1 MSSNET
7 TTNAQGLNS
16 NISVSQGGGGMNSFQ
31 PGPNSRA
38 QGVGYY
44 SSISSQNMLMA

>member
-16 NISVSQGGGGMNSFQ
+16 NIVFNQGGGGGGGMNSFQ

-44 SSISSQNMLMA
+44 SSISS

>member
-16 NISVSQGGGGMNSFQ
+16 NIGVSQGGGGGGMNSFQ

-44 SSISSQNMLMA
+44 SSISS